1 MREARLRARL
11 PQDRLGVLIGLDES
25 SSSARISRYETGVH
39 EPSLPTARAIATAL
53 RVPLAYLYCED
64 DVTAEILLVLHMGD
78 SAMRALCLEWL
89 KTGRRTHH
97 P

>member
-39 EPSLPTARAIATAL
+39 EPSLPTARAIATVL
-53 RVPLAYLYCED
+53 GVPLAYLYCED
-64 DVTAEILLVLHMGD
+64 DVTAEILLELHMGNED
-78 SAMRALCLEWL
+78 LRAQCVAWL
-89 KTGRRTHH
+89 RTGRGAHQL
-97 P
+97 